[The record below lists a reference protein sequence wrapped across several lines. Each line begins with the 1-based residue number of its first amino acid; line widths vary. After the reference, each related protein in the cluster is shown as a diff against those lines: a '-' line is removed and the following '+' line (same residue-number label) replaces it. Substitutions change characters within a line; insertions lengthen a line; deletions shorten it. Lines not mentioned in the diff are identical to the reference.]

1 MINHLKY
8 CLKEILVVK
17 KILEI
22 ENSNFYKR
30 SLARFVALRTDDFI
44 KLAFSI
50 NKAIINQQSIKDDL
64 NALQDLYK
72 TYFKVQRDKFGAH
85 FQELD
90 FASRL
95 EFWSQIDYDK
105 SSFFSSIPID
115 IYDKFN
121 TVTDYESSEFLFEE
135 ISEGLKEKI
144 KQLNYELDIEKY
156 PNFSSDILSLTRYNS
171 GGLIPCSNLQVK
183 AGVLKSLEIII
194 DYSIELYKVCVVNDS
209 ISDILKKI
217 IITDVVSY
225 CDNFI
230 TRTDLAAGA
239 KQEEDGLDK
248 ILDGTEFTTAKQIIN
263 DFLSSY
269 KFEENLN
276 KIRNIRNT
284 SCGHVDSSTSIT
296 SLKTNL
302 DSLSFDEIESFY
314 SQLKKTF
321 KKICNEE
328 LVFRTFCL
336 EPKDR
341 MYGVQKLVGIPVK
354 PFDEDSVPETEF
366 DPLDVDDLNNY
377 KFYFTLLDNKD
388 RHEEAR
394 HYFWDCFSRSKLVEN
409 IRYETFNG
417 FHTSYNSIDYRES
430 HKYFYELLNSDTE
443 SVQDKIKVI
452 QLFLQCKSGYPNT
465 LLYILLKTYDR
476 NKKNSSLNLQYIYS
490 FGELCSKI
498 DEKVIDILK
507 SNLDQSEF
515 YKYYHSLLSIYK
527 IDIKSRQH
535 LTLDVNSDESALS
548 KLIKDEITNSNLFLK
563 VIVSLAFTS
572 ELQISIGSFYLKALK
587 TLYLDYYSGVF
598 QKSIVDFLKPI
609 TKDEE
614 DTKDINEI
622 IRLFGLFRYSTLLGI
637 LIDFLVG
644 KKHEYEAQQFRALL
658 YEDIVKYAY
667 NDNTELHNFG
677 VICYQMNDIDLA
689 VRVSE
694 SLVDKNPSDLT
705 YYYFLLSIYLRDNK
719 YKDRFIKTKEKI
731 LRDFKMNEEDRARF
745 EVLNYEEKCLNQ
757 AV

>member
-1 MINHLKY
+1 MNHLKY
-8 CLKEILVVK
+8 CLKEIIAVK

-22 ENSNFYKR
+22 ENSNFFKR

-50 NKAIINQQSIKDDL
+50 NKATINQQLIKDDL

-72 TYFKVQRDKFGAH
+72 THFKTQRDKFGAH

-105 SSFFSSIPID
+105 SSFFSSMPID

-121 TVTDYESSEFLFEE
+121 SLSDYETAEILFGE
-135 ISEGLKEKI
+135 ISDELREKI
-144 KQLNYELDIEKY
+144 KQLNFELDIEKY

-194 DYSIELYKVCVVNDS
+194 DYSIELYKVCVVNEF
-209 ISDILKKI
+209 ISDIIKKI

-248 ILDGTEFTTAKQIIN
+248 ILDGTQFTTAKKIIN

-269 KFEENLN
+269 KFEEILN
-276 KIRNIRNT
+276 KIRNIRNA
-284 SCGHVDSSTSIT
+284 SCGHIHSSTSIT
-296 SLKTNL
+296 SLKTDL
-302 DSLSFDEIESFY
+302 DSLSFEKIESFY

-321 KKICNEE
+321 KKICIEE

-341 MYGVQKLVGIPVK
+341 IYGVQKLVGMPVK
-354 PFDEDSVPETEF
+354 PFDEYSVPETEF
-366 DPLDVDDLNNY
+366 DPLDVDDINNY
-377 KFYFTLLDNKD
+377 KFYFTLLDNKE

-394 HYFWDCFSRSKLVEN
+394 QYFWDCFSRSKLVEN
-409 IRYETFNG
+409 IICKTVNG
-417 FHTSYNSIDYRES
+417 FHTSYDSIDFREA
-430 HKYFYELLNSDTE
+430 HNYFYELLNSDTE
-443 SVQDKIKVI
+443 SLQVKVKVI

-465 LLYILLKTYDR
+465 FLYILLKTYDR
-476 NKKNSSLNLQYIYS
+476 NKNNSSLNLQYIFS

-498 DEKVIDILK
+498 DEKVINILK
-507 SNLDQSEF
+507 CNLGQSEF
-515 YKYYHSLLSIYK
+515 YQYYHSLLSIYK

-548 KLIKDEITNSNLFLK
+548 ELIKDEITNSNLFLK

-572 ELQISIGSFYLKALK
+572 ELQITIGSFYLKELK
-587 TLYLDYYSGVF
+587 TVYLDYYSDVF
-598 QKSIVDFLKPI
+598 LKSIVEFLEPI
-609 TKDEE
+609 TKKE
-614 DTKDINEI
+614 DSKDINEI
-622 IRLFGLFRYSTLLGI
+622 IRLFGLLRYSTLLGF
-637 LIDFLVG
+637 LSDFLTQ
-644 KKHEYEAQQFRALL
+644 KNHDYEAQQFRAVL
-658 YEDIVKYAY
+658 YEGIVKYAC
-667 NDNTELHNFG
+667 NDNTELYNFG

-694 SLVDKNPSDLT
+694 SLVEKNPSDLT
-705 YYYFLLSIYLRDNK
+705 YYYFLLSIYLKDNK
-719 YKDRFIKTKEKI
+719 YKSRFIKTREKI
-731 LRDFKMNEEDRARF
+731 LGEFKMVAEDKTKF
-745 EVLNYEEKCLNQ
+745 EALSYQE
-757 AV
+757 

>member
-1 MINHLKY
+1 MNHLKY
-8 CLKEILVVK
+8 CLKEIIIVK
-17 KILEI
+17 KIIEI
-22 ENSNFYKR
+22 ENSNFFKR

-50 NKAIINQQSIKDDL
+50 NKATINQQLIKNDL
-64 NALQDLYK
+64 NAFQDLYK
-72 TYFKVQRDKFGAH
+72 THFKTQRDKFGAH

-90 FASRL
+90 FGSRL

-115 IYDKFN
+115 IYNKFN
-121 TVTDYESSEFLFEE
+121 SLSDYETSEILFGE
-135 ISEGLKEKI
+135 ISDELKEKI
-144 KQLNYELDIEKY
+144 KQLNSELDIEKY

-194 DYSIELYKVCVVNDS
+194 EYSIELYKVCLVNDS

-230 TRTDLAAGA
+230 TRTDVAAGA

-248 ILDGTEFTTAKQIIN
+248 ILDGTDFTTAKNIIT

-269 KFEENLN
+269 KFEEKLN
-276 KIRNIRNT
+276 KIRNIRNN

-296 SLKTNL
+296 SLKTDL
-302 DSLSFDEIESFY
+302 DSLSFEEIESFY

-321 KKICNEE
+321 KKICGEE

-341 MYGVQKLVGIPVK
+341 MYGVQKLVGMPVK
-354 PFDEDSVPETEF
+354 PFDEDLVPETEF
-366 DPLDVDDLNNY
+366 DPLDVDDVTNY
-377 KFYFTLLDNKD
+377 KFYFALLDDKD

-394 HYFWDCFSRSKLVEN
+394 HYFWDCFSRSKLVEH
-409 IRYETFNG
+409 IRYESVNG
-417 FHTSYNSIDYRES
+417 LYRSYDSIDYREA
-430 HKYFYELLNSDTE
+430 HKYFYELLSSTTE
-443 SVQDKIKVI
+443 LVQDKIKVI

-465 LLYILLKTYDR
+465 ILYILLKTYDG
-476 NKKNSSLNLQYIYS
+476 NKNNSSLNLQYIYS
-490 FGELCSKI
+490 FGELCSTI
-498 DEKVIDILK
+498 DEKVIHILRR
-507 SNLDQSEF
+507 NLDQSEF
-515 YKYYHSLLSIYK
+515 YKYYHALLSIYK

-535 LTLDVNSDESALS
+535 LTLDVNSEESTLS
-548 KLIKDEITNSNLFLK
+548 KFIKEEITKSNLFLK

-587 TLYLDYYSGVF
+587 ALYLDYYSDVF

-609 TKDEE
+609 TKGEKDK
-614 DTKDINEI
+614 KDINEI
-622 IRLFGLFRYSTLLGI
+622 IRLFGLLRYSTSLAVLG
-637 LIDFLVG
+637 DFLV
-644 KKHEYEAQQFRALL
+644 KKNHKYDAQQFRALL
-658 YEDIVKYAY
+658 YEGIVKYAY

-689 VRVSE
+689 VMVSE

-705 YYYFLLSIYLRDNK
+705 YYYFLLSIYLRNIK
-719 YKDRFIKTKEKI
+719 YKDKFIKTKEKI
-731 LRDFKMNEEDRARF
+731 LKDFKMDEEDKTKF
-745 EVLNYEEKCLNQ
+745 EVLNYEE
-757 AV
+757 

>member
-1 MINHLKY
+1 MLNHLKY

-22 ENSNFYKR
+22 ENSNFFKR

-50 NKAIINQQSIKDDL
+50 NNATINQQLIKNDL

-72 TYFKVQRDKFGAH
+72 THFKTQRDKFGAH

-90 FASRL
+90 LASRL

-115 IYDKFN
+115 IYDKFYSLSEY
-121 TVTDYESSEFLFEE
+121 VTSEILFGEVSHE
-135 ISEGLKEKI
+135 LKEKI
-144 KQLNYELDIEKY
+144 KQLNSDLDIEKY

-194 DYSIELYKVCVVNDS
+194 DYSIELYKVCVVNES
-209 ISDILKKI
+209 ISDIIKKI

-248 ILDGTEFTTAKQIIN
+248 ILDGTEFTTAKKIIN
-263 DFLSSY
+263 DFLSRY

-276 KIRNIRNT
+276 KIRNIRNS

-296 SLKTNL
+296 LLKTDL
-302 DSLSFDEIESFY
+302 DSLSFEEIESFY
-314 SQLKKTF
+314 SQLKNTL
-321 KKICNEE
+321 KKICSEE

-341 MYGVQKLVGIPVK
+341 MYGVQKLVGLPVK
-354 PFDEDSVPETEF
+354 PFDENSIPETEF
-366 DPLDVDDLNNY
+366 EPLDVDDLNNY
-377 KFYFTLLDNKD
+377 KLYFTLLDFKD

-409 IRYETFNG
+409 IKYESVNG
-417 FHTSYNSIDYRES
+417 LYTSYNSIDYREA
-430 HKYFYELLNSDTE
+430 HKYFYELLSSTTE
-443 SVQDKIKVI
+443 LVQDKIKVI

-465 LLYILLKTYDR
+465 LLYILLKTYDG
-476 NKKNSSLNLQYIYS
+476 NKNNSSLNLQYIYS

-498 DEKVIDILK
+498 DEKIIYILK

-515 YKYYHSLLSIYK
+515 YKYYHTLFSIYK
-527 IDIKSRQH
+527 IDLKSRQH
-535 LTLDVNSDESALS
+535 LTLNVNSEESALS
-548 KLIKDEITNSNLFLK
+548 KLIKDEITKSNLFLK
-563 VIVSLAFTS
+563 VILSLAFTS
-572 ELQISIGSFYLKALK
+572 ELQISMGSFYLKPMK
-587 TLYLDYYSGVF
+587 VLYLDYYSDVF

-609 TKDEE
+609 TKGED

-622 IRLFGLFRYSTLLGI
+622 IRLFGLLRYSTSLAVLG
-637 LIDFLVG
+637 DFLA
-644 KKHEYEAQQFRALL
+644 KKNHAQDAQQFRALL
-658 YEDIVKYAY
+658 YEGIVKYAY
-667 NDNTELHNFG
+667 NDNTELYNFG

-689 VRVSE
+689 VRVSQ
-694 SLVDKNPSDLT
+694 SLVDKNPSDIT
-705 YYYFLLSIYLRDNK
+705 YYYSLLSIYLRDKK
-719 YKDRFIKTKEKI
+719 YKDKFIKTKEKI
-731 LRDFKMNEEDRARF
+731 LRDFKMDEEDKIKF
-745 EVLNYEEKCLNQ
+745 GVLNYEE
-757 AV
+757 

>member
-1 MINHLKY
+1 MLNHLKY

-17 KILEI
+17 NILEI
-22 ENSNFYKR
+22 ENSNFFKR
-30 SLARFVALRTDDFI
+30 SLARFVALRIDDFI
-44 KLAFSI
+44 KLGFSI
-50 NKAIINQQSIKDDL
+50 NKATINRQTIKDDL

-72 TYFKVQRDKFGAH
+72 SHFKTQRDKFGAH

-95 EFWSQIDYDK
+95 EFWSLIDYDK

-121 TVTDYESSEFLFEE
+121 SLSDYETSEILFGE
-135 ISEGLKEKI
+135 IPEDLKEKI
-144 KQLNYELDIEKY
+144 KKLNSELDIEKY

-194 DYSIELYKVCVVNDS
+194 DYSIGLYKVCVANES

-230 TRTDLAAGA
+230 TRTDLTAGA

-248 ILDGTEFTTAKQIIN
+248 ILDGTEFTTAKKIIS
-263 DFLSSY
+263 DFLSNY

-276 KIRNIRNT
+276 KIRNVRNT

-296 SLKTNL
+296 SLKTDL
-302 DSLSFDEIESFY
+302 DSLSFEEIESFY
-314 SQLKKTF
+314 TQLKKTF
-321 KKICNEE
+321 KKICTEE
-328 LVFRTFCL
+328 LVLRTFCL

-341 MYGVQKLVGIPVK
+341 AYGVQKLVGIPVK
-354 PFDEDSVPETEF
+354 PFEKDSVPETEF
-366 DPLDVDDLNNY
+366 APLDVDNLNNY
-377 KFYFTLLDNKD
+377 KFYFTLLDDKN
-388 RHEEAR
+388 RHEEAK
-394 HYFWDCFSRSKLVEN
+394 HYFWDCFSRSKLVE
-409 IRYETFNG
+409 IISYETGNG
-417 FHTSYNSIDYRES
+417 FYKSYNSIEYREA
-430 HKYFYELLNSDTE
+430 HKYFYELLSSDTE
-443 SVQDKIKVI
+443 SIQDKIKVI

-465 LLYILLKTYDR
+465 LLYILLKTYDG
-476 NKKNSSLNLQYIYS
+476 NKINNSLNLQYIYS

-507 SNLDQSEF
+507 NNLNQSEF

-535 LTLDVNSDESALS
+535 LTPDVNSEESALS
-548 KLIKDEITNSNLFLK
+548 KLIKDEITKSNLFLK
-563 VIVSLAFTS
+563 VIISLAFTS

-587 TLYLDYYSGVF
+587 TLYLDYFSDVF
-598 QKSIVDFLKPI
+598 KKSLVDFLKPI
-609 TKDEE
+609 TKEE
-614 DTKDINEI
+614 DKKDITEM
-622 IRLFGLFRYSTLLGI
+622 IRHFDLLRYSTLLGI
-637 LIDFLVG
+637 LGDFLV
-644 KKHEYEAQQFRALL
+644 KKNYEHDAQQFRALL
-658 YEDIVKYAY
+658 YEGIVKYAY
-667 NDNTELHNFG
+667 TDNTELHNFG

-719 YKDRFIKTKEKI
+719 YKNKFIKTKEKI
-731 LRDFKMNEEDRARF
+731 LRNFKMDEEDKIKF
-745 EVLNYEEKCLNQ
+745 EVLNYEE
-757 AV
+757 